1 MENRKMFPPCSPVL
15 ETLQTQNLLSLA
27 MELLPWKIKVNSENI
42 EEEQNSDYKYN
53 HQTTT

>member
-1 MENRKMFPPCSPVL
+1 
-15 ETLQTQNLLSLA
+15 LQTQNLLSLA